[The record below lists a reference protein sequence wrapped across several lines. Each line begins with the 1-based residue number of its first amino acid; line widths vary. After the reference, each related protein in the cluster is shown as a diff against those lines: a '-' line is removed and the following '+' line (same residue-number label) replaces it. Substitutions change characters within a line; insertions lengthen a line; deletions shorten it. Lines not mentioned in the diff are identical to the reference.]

1 MNLQCPL
8 CFKEFPM
15 YDQRGFRNAGF
26 TAHHNRCVEKEV
38 QKVELSSGD
47 TQRTIHPRRRLLPAP
62 SYFSPSINNMGSVVP
77 SQRLKLTVSKRYFR
91 KPRASPKSQIPLNN
105 PPAPSDPNPSDPP
118 VAFLSPIAH
127 NSPKSEPPPD
137 KPLPQPWELQEQ
149 FIQQQLSF
157 FATAIEEQIPVH
169 YCDYCLPQQG
179 LHHPSCTL
187 LHFASRANNA
197 FD

>member
-15 YDQRGFRNAGF
+15 FDQRGFRNAGF

-38 QKVELSSGD
+38 QKAELSSGD
-47 TQRTIHPRRRLLPAP
+47 VQRTIHQKRRLLPAP
-62 SYFSPSINNMGSVVP
+62 THYSPNASPLGSLGP
-77 SQRLKLTVSKRYFR
+77 PQRPKLTVTRRCLQKQ
-91 KPRASPKSQIPLNN
+91 RASSKPHPPPDNPTPLDL
-105 PPAPSDPNPSDPP
+105 PAD
-118 VAFLSPIAH
+118 FLSPAAS
-127 NSPKSEPPPD
+127 SPPKAELSHH

-149 FIQQQLSF
+149 FIQQQLSLL
-157 FATAIEEQIPVH
+157 ATVIEEQIPVH

-197 FD
+197 FV